1 MGERGHVDTLH
12 VAIDTNHRRNA
23 SGQVQ
28 VRGVI
33 LHGESEELGDVDG
46 HAVSLEKRR

>member
-1 MGERGHVDTLH
+1 
-12 VAIDTNHRRNA
+12 
-23 SGQVQ
+23 VQ

-33 LHGESEELGDVDG
+33 LYGKSEELGDVDG